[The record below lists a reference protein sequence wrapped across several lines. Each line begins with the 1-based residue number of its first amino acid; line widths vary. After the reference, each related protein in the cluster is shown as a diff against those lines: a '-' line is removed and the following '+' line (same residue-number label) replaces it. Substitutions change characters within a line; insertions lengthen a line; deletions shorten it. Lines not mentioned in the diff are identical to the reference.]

1 MHVLVVAFLSV
12 CHLICP
18 AFFWWWLFKSLFTLV
33 PSDKAITPTAA
44 VMQRKLQNRD
54 QGDCCMPCIR
64 KINETTK
71 HFKTFTHAPAYLI
84 VSFRFFFQGLSSSIC
99 KAGKKKPI
107 REQLLDGGERKL
119 VSFRLHKEN
128 PLRTHTFP
136 PFITQLSSFSIS
148 FASPPPSSPRKL
160 D

>member
-1 MHVLVVAFLSV
+1 ME
-12 CHLICP
+12 
-18 AFFWWWLFKSLFTLV
+18 
-33 PSDKAITPTAA
+33 
-44 VMQRKLQNRD
+44 RKLQNSD

-71 HFKTFTHAPAYLI
+71 HFKTFTHAPACLI
-84 VSFRFFFQGLSSSIC
+84 VYFMFFFQGLSSSIC

-128 PLRTHTFP
+128 LFLFDFIKKTHYKSI
-136 PFITQLSSFSIS
+136 PFL
-148 FASPPPSSPRKL
+148 PS
-160 D
+160 